1 MRAEIFLKNGR
12 KITIDDVTQIIDKTK
27 EFGFVQIDYERNTSL
42 GELAPCDMPSA
53 GFETANIDMIKL
65 VGFE

>member
-12 KITIDDVTQIIDKTK
+12 KITVDDVTQIIDKTK
-27 EFGFVQIDYERNTSL
+27 EFGFIQVDYERKVSQ
-42 GELAPCDMPSA
+42 GEFTTCDMPSE
-53 GFETANIDMIKL
+53 GYESANIDMIKL